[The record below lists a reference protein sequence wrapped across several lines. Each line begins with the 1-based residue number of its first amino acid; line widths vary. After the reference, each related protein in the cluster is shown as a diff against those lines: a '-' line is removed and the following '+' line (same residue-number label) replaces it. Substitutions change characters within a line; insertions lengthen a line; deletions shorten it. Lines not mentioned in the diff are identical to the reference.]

1 MENAQVVISTVMGH
15 KEGIYIK
22 KLLSLTK
29 GNRLLYFAAIL
40 SIAAAT
46 FIAML
51 EPMIIK
57 VTIDSVIGNKPL
69 DVPKAIEKLVMMVGG
84 TRVLFRNLWICSL
97 SLVTLTCARGVFL
110 FLRGKLSAQ
119 AAENIAR
126 NMRVKLYDH
135 IQNLPYEYH
144 VKAESGD
151 LIQRCTSDVDTV
163 RKFFATQMVEIG
175 RAFFIVTFAIIM
187 MLSLNKKMTVIAMV
201 IVPIIFI
208 FSYVFFYKIK
218 NTFEKADAQEGA
230 LTSVLQENLSGVR
243 VVKAFGRQNFEIEK
257 YEKENMKYR
266 DLNFKLVKLLSTYW
280 STSDVLCMTQ
290 IGLVLI
296 SGIYFAVNG
305 EISLGTLVVFNTY
318 EGMLLW
324 PVRQL
329 GRILSDMGKMSVSLE
344 RITNILDVP
353 VEQEYGKALKPQ
365 VKGEI
370 SFENVNFEYEQD
382 NEILKDIS
390 FTVKRGETVAIVG
403 PTGSGKSSLVHLL
416 LRLYDYDSGSIKIDG
431 VELKDIER
439 KHMRNNVGIVL
450 QEPFLYAR
458 TIKEN
463 IKMAKIDSKDA
474 EIHNAANVAAV
485 HNVITSFEKGY
496 DTIVGEKGVTLS
508 GGQRQRVAIART
520 LIKDMPILIF
530 DDSLSAVDAETD
542 RVIRGELKK
551 KSKGSTTFIISHRIS
566 TVMAADKI
574 IVLNH
579 GKIESIGTHAMLI
592 KKDGIYK
599 RIWEIQTSLDALDD
613 EKQVCNE

>member
-1 MENAQVVISTVMGH
+1 M
-15 KEGIYIK
+15 KR
-22 KLLSLTK
+22 LLKLTK
-29 GNRLLYFAAIL
+29 GNRLLYITAIL

-51 EPMIIK
+51 EPMVIK
-57 VTIDSVIGNKPL
+57 VTIDSVIGSKPM
-69 DVPKAIEKLVMMVGG
+69 DIPKSMQKLVILLGG
-84 TRVLFRNLWICSL
+84 REVLWANLWICAL
-97 SLVTLTCARGVFL
+97 ILVILTCIRGIFL
-110 FLRGKLSAQ
+110 FLSGNFSAR
-119 AAENIAR
+119 ASENIAR
-126 NMRVKLYDH
+126 NMRVNLYDH

-163 RKFFATQMVEIG
+163 RKFFATQLVEIG
-175 RAFFIVTFAIIM
+175 RAFFIVIFAIIM

-201 IVPIIFI
+201 VVPIIFI
-208 FSYVFFYKIK
+208 YSYVFFYKVK
-218 NTFEKADAQEGA
+218 NTFEKSDAQEGV
-230 LTSVLQENLSGVR
+230 LTTVLQENLSGVR
-243 VVKAFGRQNFEIEK
+243 VVKAFGRQSFEIEK

-266 DLNFKLVKLLSTYW
+266 DLNFKLVKLLSSYW

-290 IGLVLI
+290 IGMVLV

-329 GRILSDMGKMSVSLE
+329 GRILSDMGKMSVSIG
-344 RITNILDVP
+344 RIANILDVH
-353 VEQEYGKALKPQ
+353 VEQEYGKALKSEI
-365 VKGEI
+365 KGNI
-370 SFENVNFEYEQD
+370 SFENVNFEYEKD
-382 NEILKDIS
+382 NKILHDIT
-390 FTVKRGETVAIVG
+390 FNVKKGETVAIVG

-416 LRLYDYDSGSIKIDG
+416 LRLYDYSGSIKVDG

-439 KHMRNNVGIVL
+439 KHMRSNIGIVL
-450 QEPFLYAR
+450 QEPFLYSR

-463 IKMAKIDSKDA
+463 IKMAKLHTGDI
-474 EIHNAANVAAV
+474 EIHNAATVAAV
-485 HNVITSFEKGY
+485 HNVITSFENGY

-520 LIKDMPILIF
+520 LLKDMPILVF
-530 DDSLSAVDAETD
+530 DDSLSAVDTQTD
-542 RVIRGELKK
+542 RIIREQLKE
-551 KSKGSTTFIISHRIS
+551 KSKGNTTFIISHRIS
-566 TVMAADKI
+566 TVMDADKI

-579 GKIESIGTHAMLI
+579 GMIENIGNHETLI

-599 RIWEIQTSLDALDD
+599 RIWDIQTSLDALDD
-613 EKQVCNE
+613 DEKL

>member
-1 MENAQVVISTVMGH
+1 M
-15 KEGIYIK
+15 K
-22 KLLSLTK
+22 KLLKLTK
-29 GNRLLYFAAIL
+29 GNRLLYMAAIL

-46 FIAML
+46 FVAML
-51 EPMIIK
+51 EPMVMKI
-57 VTIDSVIGNKPL
+57 TIDSIIGGKPL
-69 DVPKAIEKLVMMVGG
+69 DVPAPIEKLVLMVGG
-84 TRVLFRNLWICSL
+84 TKVLWRNLWICSL
-97 SLVTLTCARGVFL
+97 SLVALTCTRGVFL

-135 IQNLPYEYH
+135 IQNLPYGYH
-144 VKAESGD
+144 IKAESGD

-163 RKFFATQMVEIG
+163 RKFFASQMVEIG

-201 IVPIIFI
+201 VVPVIFI
-208 FSYVFFYKIK
+208 FSYVFFHKIK
-218 NTFEKADAQEGA
+218 NTFEKADAQEGV

-257 YEKENMKYR
+257 YEKENIKYR
-266 DLNFKLVKLLSTYW
+266 DLNFKLINLLSNYW
-280 STSDVLCMTQ
+280 STSDILCMTQ
-290 IGLVLI
+290 IGLVLV

-329 GRILSDMGKMSVSLE
+329 GRILSDMGKMSVSLG
-344 RITNILDVP
+344 RISNILDEP
-353 VEQEYGKALKPQ
+353 VEQEHGKSLKPEI
-365 VKGEI
+365 KGEI
-370 SFENVNFEYEQD
+370 SFENVNFEYEKD

-390 FTVKRGETVAIVG
+390 FTVKKGETVAIVG

-416 LRLYDYDSGSIKIDG
+416 LRLYDYNSGSIKIDG
-431 VELKDIER
+431 VELSDIER
-439 KHMRNNVGIVL
+439 KHIRSNVGIVL
-450 QEPFLYAR
+450 QEPFLYSR

-463 IKMAKIDSKDA
+463 IKMAKLDSEDI
-474 EIHNAANVAAV
+474 EIHSAATVAAV

-542 RVIRGELKK
+542 RVIREELKK
-551 KSKGSTTFIISHRIS
+551 KSEDNTTFIISHRIS

-579 GKIESIGTHAMLI
+579 GKIECIGTHEILI

-599 RIWEIQTSLDALDD
+599 RIWEIQTSLDDFED
-613 EKQVCNE
+613 EAKACNE

>member
-1 MENAQVVISTVMGH
+1 MN
-15 KEGIYIK
+15 
-22 KLLSLTK
+22 KLLKLTK
-29 GNRLLYFAAIL
+29 GNRSLYITAIL
-40 SIAAAT
+40 SIAVAT

-51 EPMIIK
+51 EPMVIK
-57 VTIDSVIGNKPL
+57 VTIDSVIGNKPM
-69 DVPKAIEKLVMMVGG
+69 DVPAPIQKLVMLVGG
-84 TRVLFRNLWICSL
+84 TKVLWNNLWICAL
-97 SLVTLTCARGVFL
+97 ILVILTCIRGVFL
-110 FLRGKLSAQ
+110 FLTGNLSAR
-119 AAENIAR
+119 ASENITR
-126 NMRVKLYDH
+126 NMRVNLYDH
-135 IQNLPYEYH
+135 IANLPYGYH

-175 RAFFIVTFAIIM
+175 RAFFIVIFAIIM

-201 IVPIIFI
+201 VVPIIFI
-208 FSYVFFYKIK
+208 YSYVFFYKVK
-218 NTFEKADAQEGA
+218 NTFEKSDAQEGV
-230 LTSVLQENLSGVR
+230 LTTVLQENLSGVR

-266 DLNFKLVKLLSTYW
+266 DLNFKLVKLLSSYW

-290 IGLVLI
+290 IGMVLV

-329 GRILSDMGKMSVSLE
+329 GRILSDMGKMSVSLG
-344 RITNILDVP
+344 RITNILNVP
-353 VEQEYGKALKPQ
+353 VEQEYGKALKSEI
-365 VKGEI
+365 KGEI
-370 SFENVNFEYEQD
+370 SFKNVNFEYEKD
-382 NEILKDIS
+382 NKILRDIT
-390 FTVKRGETVAIVG
+390 FNVKKGETVAIVG
-403 PTGSGKSSLVHLL
+403 PTGAGKSSLVHLL
-416 LRLYDYDSGSIKIDG
+416 LRLYDYSGSIKVDG

-439 KHMRNNVGIVL
+439 KHMRSNVGIVL
-450 QEPFLYAR
+450 QEPFLYSR

-463 IKMAKIDSKDA
+463 IKMAKLHSGDI
-474 EIHNAANVAAV
+474 EIHNAATVAAV

-520 LIKDMPILIF
+520 LLKEMPILIF
-530 DDSLSAVDAETD
+530 DDSLSAVDTQTD
-542 RVIRGELKK
+542 RIIRQQLKN
-551 KSKGSTTFIISHRIS
+551 KSKDNTTFIISHRIS
-566 TVMAADKI
+566 TVMDADKI

-579 GKIESIGTHAMLI
+579 GKIENIGDHKTLI

-599 RIWEIQTSLDALDD
+599 RIWDIQTSLDVLNDD
-613 EKQVCNE
+613 KQV

>member
-1 MENAQVVISTVMGH
+1 M
-15 KEGIYIK
+15 K
-22 KLLSLTK
+22 KLLKLTK
-29 GNRLLYFAAIL
+29 GNRLLYMAAIL

-46 FIAML
+46 FVAML
-51 EPMIIK
+51 EPMVMKI
-57 VTIDSVIGNKPL
+57 TIDSIIGGKPL
-69 DVPKAIEKLVMMVGG
+69 DVPAPIEKLVLMVGG
-84 TRVLFRNLWICSL
+84 TKVLWRNLWICSL
-97 SLVTLTCARGVFL
+97 SLVTLTCTRGIFL

-135 IQNLPYEYH
+135 IQNLPYGYH
-144 VKAESGD
+144 IKAESGD

-163 RKFFATQMVEIG
+163 RKFFASQMVEIG
-175 RAFFIVTFAIIM
+175 RAFFIVTFAVIM

-201 IVPIIFI
+201 IVPVIFI
-208 FSYVFFYKIK
+208 FSYVFFHKIK
-218 NTFEKADAQEGA
+218 NTFEKADTQEGV

-257 YEKENMKYR
+257 YEKENIKYR
-266 DLNFKLVKLLSTYW
+266 DLNFKLINLLSNYW
-280 STSDVLCMTQ
+280 STSDILCMTQ
-290 IGLVLI
+290 IGLVLV

-329 GRILSDMGKMSVSLE
+329 GRILSDMGKMSVSLD
-344 RITNILDVP
+344 RISNILDEP
-353 VEQEYGKALKPQ
+353 VEQEHGKSLKPDI
-365 VKGEI
+365 KGEI
-370 SFENVNFEYEQD
+370 SFENVNFEYEKN

-390 FTVKRGETVAIVG
+390 FTVKKGETVAIVG

-416 LRLYDYDSGSIKIDG
+416 LRLYDYNSGSIKIDG
-431 VELKDIER
+431 VELSDIER
-439 KHMRNNVGIVL
+439 KHIRGNIGIVL
-450 QEPFLYAR
+450 QEPFLYSR

-463 IKMAKIDSKDA
+463 IKMAKLDSEDI
-474 EIHNAANVAAV
+474 EIHNAATVAAV

-542 RVIRGELKK
+542 RVIREELKK
-551 KSKGSTTFIISHRIS
+551 KSEDNTTFIISHRIS

-579 GKIESIGTHAMLI
+579 GKIECIGTHEMLI

-599 RIWEIQTSLDALDD
+599 RIWEIQTSLDDFDD
-613 EKQVCNE
+613 EAKACNE

>member
-1 MENAQVVISTVMGH
+1 VD
-15 KEGIYIK
+15 KEANYMK
-22 KLLSLTK
+22 KLLKLTK
-29 GNRLLYFAAIL
+29 GNRLLYITAIL

-46 FIAML
+46 FIAMM
-51 EPMIIK
+51 EPMVMK
-57 VTIDSVIGNKPL
+57 LTIDSIIGNKPM
-69 DVPKAIEKLVMMVGG
+69 DIPAPMEKLVMLVGG
-84 TRVLFRNLWICSL
+84 KGVLYRNLWICSL
-97 SLVTLTCARGVFL
+97 SLVTLTCTRGVFL

-119 AAENIAR
+119 AAENIAK
-126 NMRVKLYDH
+126 NMRMKLYDH
-135 IQNLPYEYH
+135 IQNLPYGYH

-163 RKFFATQMVEIG
+163 RKFFANQMVEIG

-208 FSYVFFYKIK
+208 FSYVFFHKIK
-218 NTFEKADAQEGA
+218 NTFEKSDAQEGA
-230 LTSVLQENLSGVR
+230 LSSVLQENLSGVR

-257 YEKENMKYR
+257 YEKENIKYR

-280 STSDVLCMTQ
+280 STSDILCMTQ

-329 GRILSDMGKMSVSLE
+329 GRILSDMGKMSVSLK
-344 RITNILDVP
+344 RITDILDEP
-353 VEQEYGKALKPQ
+353 VEQEFGKALKPEI
-365 VKGEI
+365 KGEI
-370 SFENVNFEYEQD
+370 SFEDVNFEYEKD

-390 FTVKRGETVAIVG
+390 FTVNKGETVAIVG

-416 LRLYDYDSGSIKIDG
+416 LRLYDYDSGSIKVDG

-450 QEPFLYAR
+450 QEPFLYSR

-463 IKMAKIDSKDA
+463 IKMAKLDSEDI
-474 EIHNAANVAAV
+474 EIHAAASVAAV

-542 RVIRGELKK
+542 RVIREELKK
-551 KSKGSTTFIISHRIS
+551 KSEDNTTFIISHRIS

-579 GKIESIGTHAMLI
+579 GKIETIGTHEMLI

-599 RIWEIQTSLDALDD
+599 RIWEIQTSLDAFED
-613 EKQVCNE
+613 EDKACNE